1 MIGKEYS
8 MKANP
13 FTLQFGIEPN
23 QFINR
28 LSPTEKIL
36 DTFRAELPA
45 TRLFLISGIRG
56 SGKTVLLQTISEE
69 LGKSNEWVT
78 VDVSPDMDILKAIAA
93 KLYSRPELKKMFVKA
108 KLDFSAFGLG
118 VKMEGATEFFD
129 LPFALERMI
138 DELARKGLRLL
149 ITLDEVVSN
158 NHVKEFAGTFQILMR
173 KKLPVFLLMTGL
185 YENIRQLQNEKTL
198 TFLYRA
204 PMEILSPLNQ
214 NAIRRSYAATFQMSS
229 EEAAK
234 LAALTKGYAYAY
246 QVLGYLYW
254 KYNVEEGRS
263 FTPEQLLPDYD
274 AYLEEYSYEKIW
286 FELPATEKQIIA
298 YLILSGKLSVSE
310 LREKTSLKTYEFSV
324 YRDRLKKK
332 GIVDVSEY
340 GFLSLNLPRFEEILH
355 MRASEYLEQ

>member
-1 MIGKEYS
+1 

-45 TRLFLISGIRG
+45 TRLFMISGIRG

-93 KLYSRPELKKMFVKA
+93 KLYSRPELKKK
-108 KLDFSAFGLG
+108 
-118 VKMEGATEFFD
+118 
-129 LPFALERMI
+129 PFALERMI

-246 QVLGYLYW
+246 QVLGYFYW

>member
-45 TRLFLISGIRG
+45 TRLFMISGIRG

-93 KLYSRPELKKMFVKA
+93 KLYSRPELKKK
-108 KLDFSAFGLG
+108 
-118 VKMEGATEFFD
+118 
-129 LPFALERMI
+129 PFALERMI

-246 QVLGYLYW
+246 QVLGYFYW

>member
-1 MIGKEYS
+1 
-8 MKANP
+8 
-13 FTLQFGIEPN
+13 
-23 QFINR
+23 
-28 LSPTEKIL
+28 
-36 DTFRAELPA
+36 
-45 TRLFLISGIRG
+45 
-56 SGKTVLLQTISEE
+56 
-69 LGKSNEWVT
+69 
-78 VDVSPDMDILKAIAA
+78 
-93 KLYSRPELKKMFVKA
+93 
-108 KLDFSAFGLG
+108 
-118 VKMEGATEFFD
+118 
-129 LPFALERMI
+129 
-138 DELARKGLRLL
+138 
-149 ITLDEVVSN
+149 
-158 NHVKEFAGTFQILMR
+158 
-173 KKLPVFLLMTGL
+173 
-185 YENIRQLQNEKTL
+185 
-198 TFLYRA
+198 
-204 PMEILSPLNQ
+204 
-214 NAIRRSYAATFQMSS
+214 MSS

-274 AYLEEYSYEKIW
+274 AYLEEYSYEEIW
-286 FELPATEKQIIA
+286 FELPAAEKHINA

>member
-1 MIGKEYS
+1 M
-8 MKANP
+8 
-13 FTLQFGIEPN
+13 
-23 QFINR
+23 
-28 LSPTEKIL
+28 
-36 DTFRAELPA
+36 
-45 TRLFLISGIRG
+45 
-56 SGKTVLLQTISEE
+56 
-69 LGKSNEWVT
+69 
-78 VDVSPDMDILKAIAA
+78 
-93 KLYSRPELKKMFVKA
+93 
-108 KLDFSAFGLG
+108 
-118 VKMEGATEFFD
+118 
-129 LPFALERMI
+129 
-138 DELARKGLRLL
+138 

>member
-1 MIGKEYS
+1 
-8 MKANP
+8 
-13 FTLQFGIEPN
+13 
-23 QFINR
+23 
-28 LSPTEKIL
+28 
-36 DTFRAELPA
+36 
-45 TRLFLISGIRG
+45 
-56 SGKTVLLQTISEE
+56 
-69 LGKSNEWVT
+69 
-78 VDVSPDMDILKAIAA
+78 
-93 KLYSRPELKKMFVKA
+93 
-108 KLDFSAFGLG
+108 
-118 VKMEGATEFFD
+118 
-129 LPFALERMI
+129 
-138 DELARKGLRLL
+138 
-149 ITLDEVVSN
+149 
-158 NHVKEFAGTFQILMR
+158 
-173 KKLPVFLLMTGL
+173 
-185 YENIRQLQNEKTL
+185 
-198 TFLYRA
+198 
-204 PMEILSPLNQ
+204 MEILSPLNQ

>member
-93 KLYSRPELKKMFVKA
+93 KLYSRPELKKK
-108 KLDFSAFGLG
+108 
-118 VKMEGATEFFD
+118 
-129 LPFALERMI
+129 PFALERML
-138 DELARKGLRLL
+138 DELARKGFRLL
-149 ITLDEVVSN
+149 ITLDAVVSN
-158 NHVKEFAGTFQILMR
+158 NHFKEFAGTFQTLLR
-173 KKLPVFLLMTGL
+173 KKLPVFLLMTGR

>member
-1 MIGKEYS
+1 

-45 TRLFLISGIRG
+45 TRLFMISGIRG

-93 KLYSRPELKKMFVKA
+93 KLYSRPELKKK
-108 KLDFSAFGLG
+108 
-118 VKMEGATEFFD
+118 
-129 LPFALERMI
+129 PFALERMI